1 MPPRMDS
8 TIIGVATA
16 VGVGI
21 GLVIHQMRQSKKN
34 ADLAA
39 RIVPALTERGPLTL
53 PVLAE
58 ALGMG
63 SFMGRG
69 KVVLALNDMVAQGR
83 VEIIDAPPGTP
94 QLKKVDV
101 IQYRLKG

>member
-1 MPPRMDS
+1 MES

-21 GLVIHQMRQSKKN
+21 GLVIHQMRQAKKN

-39 RIVPALTERGPLTL
+39 KIVPALAERGPLTL

-69 KVVLALNDMVAQGR
+69 KVAMALNDMVAQGR
-83 VEIIDAPPGTP
+83 VEIIAAPAGTP
-94 QLKKVDV
+94 QLKKVDF
-101 IQYRLKG
+101 IQYKLRG